1 MPKTSTPKAPLPS
14 LSTRLRDLVDDNRLV
29 SKSDPENP
37 GPLSLTLV
45 PGDPDCGVFIMVG
58 DNASGKSL
66 MVRLLASR
74 LNTDKVEPLQVS
86 MRYRT
91 SSGMHRVFM
100 FGSDED
106 ESTGAVSL
114 HAVKGGMRTCQERM
128 EPTWLMLDEPDIGLA
143 EGYCLA
149 LGEYLARFGNDL
161 DGNGQKALGLVT
173 HSKPLVQGLAKHL
186 RRRPHFLVT
195 GPRHAGM
202 GLEQWLADNTPL
214 GLDELLQLNDKGH
227 QTWRAVEALL
237 KS

>member
-1 MPKTSTPKAPLPS
+1 MK
-14 LSTRLRDLVDDNRLV
+14 DNRLLHKEGV
-29 SKSDPENP
+29 EDS

-45 PGDPDCGVFIMVG
+45 PGDADCGVFVLVG

-66 MVRLLASR
+66 FVRLLASR
-74 LNTDKVEPLQVS
+74 LNVDKIEPLQVS

-91 SSGMHRVFM
+91 ASGMHRIFM

-114 HAVKGGMRTCQERM
+114 HAVKGGMRTCQERL

-161 DGNGQKALGLVT
+161 DGNGKKALGLVT
-173 HSKPLVQGLAKHL
+173 HSKPLVQGMVKHL
-186 RRRPHFLVT
+186 KARPHFLVA
-195 GPRHAGM
+195 GARHAGM
-202 GLEQWLADNTPL
+202 NLDQWLADNTPL
-214 GLDELLQLNDKGH
+214 GLDQLLELNDKGH
-227 QTWRAVEALL
+227 QTWRAIQAIL
-237 KS
+237 KD